1 VIYYL
6 KKDGIYLM
14 AYILNSVNTLC
25 VDNNIYFLKEPNVL
39 LISVYVTE
47 EISKISIKEIH
58 FFVQQVGW

>member
-1 VIYYL
+1 
-6 KKDGIYLM
+6 M

-58 FFVQQVGW
+58 FFVQQVGL